1 MDAEMYTRSRWDIS
15 NRVISREA
23 IMLAGTL
30 NVVRLENRPA
40 AFRGIVYGRGRRE
53 EDGEQYEKTVRC
65 HLDGIE

>member
-1 MDAEMYTRSRWDIS
+1 
-15 NRVISREA
+15 
-23 IMLAGTL
+23 MLAGTL